1 MSHTDF
7 SQLIAFRDKIQ
18 SMADGKAS
26 QFCDECTKELAARL
40 LAKVVKRT
48 PVGQAP
54 QEFQGEDGRKKR
66 REKEEVIDESGKKTK
81 KFTSDAARY
90 QQYWAGY
97 VGGTLR
103 RGWTAGQKVSISK
116 VGDYAR
122 SLPVN
127 VMSNNHVINIINQVE
142 YATYVEY
149 GHRQTPGRYVPALGK
164 RLKSSWVK
172 GQFMMTDSVREI
184 QARAPQIVQRKLN
197 EFIQKELS

>member
-1 MSHTDF
+1 MSNTDF
-7 SQLIAFRDKIQ
+7 SQLIEFRDKIQ
-18 SMADGKAS
+18 SLQGKKCS
-26 QFCDECTKELAARL
+26 DFCDECTKELSARL
-40 LAKVVKRT
+40 LAKVVRRT

-54 QEFQGEDGRKKR
+54 QEFQGKDGRKKR
-66 REKEEVIDESGKKTK
+66 RETEEVTSENGKKRK
-81 KFTSDAARY
+81 MLTSDAARY
-90 QQYWAGY
+90 QQYWSGY

-103 RGWTAGQKVSISK
+103 RGWTAGQKVSN

-184 QARAPQIVQRKLN
+184 QARAPQIVQRKLD
-197 EFIQKELS
+197 EFLQRELS